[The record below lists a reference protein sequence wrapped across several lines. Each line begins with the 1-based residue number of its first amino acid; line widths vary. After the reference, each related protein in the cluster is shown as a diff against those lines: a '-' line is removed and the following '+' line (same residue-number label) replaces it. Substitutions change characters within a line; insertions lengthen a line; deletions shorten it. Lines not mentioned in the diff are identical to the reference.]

1 MPPHSS
7 GKIPSILAEDM
18 RVTGDVI
25 SQGEVQIDGDVIGDV
40 EAHALIIGDSA
51 HIRGQITADIVRV
64 SGAVTGRI
72 KAREVVLTR
81 SAKVEG
87 DILHEVL
94 AIEAGAQLQGN
105 CRRRLMD
112 EEEPKALQ
120 SPQTIAA
127 KVEAEK
133 SDTDDEQK
141 SIFSK
146 EEAAA

>member
-64 SGAVTGRI
+64 SGSVTGRI

-112 EEEPKALQ
+112 EEEPKALEA
-120 SPQTIAA
+120 PGAVYA
-127 KVEAEK
+127 KAEK
-133 SDTDDEQK
+133 EEK
-141 SIFSK
+141 SLFSK
-146 EEAAA
+146 EEEEAA